1 MQARRRA
8 QPSRTNSP
16 SSYPHP
22 TGGTP
27 YIRIRVSRRH
37 GQVDRGP
44 SEKSLCGPQGTRG
57 SRVGRPR
64 AAHRSAAIACGA
76 RPVPFR
82 TRKLSR
88 TAPMVLRGKPV
99 GEQGAADRWTA
110 LAFFHGARAGGL
122 RPPFF
127 NRLFQGGAPAPPFFI
142 SRRPPPAAPGL
153 AIPCRP
159 RPAPR
164 RRPAADTI
172 GTLVSMYREVPW
184 LKQESASI
192 LSKSLA

>member
-8 QPSRTNSP
+8 QPSGTNRP

-22 TGGTP
+22 
-27 YIRIRVSRRH
+27 
-37 GQVDRGP
+37 
-44 SEKSLCGPQGTRG
+44 
-57 SRVGRPR
+57 RVGVLEGCRALRARSGRMYGPR
-64 AAHRSAAIACGA
+64 VFPPRCAAPRARGAARLRDIATPVGGRSAAHRSAATACGA

-110 LAFFHGARAGGL
+110 LAFLSREGGGL

-127 NRLFQGGAPAPPFFI
+127 HVAERGGSTTIYSWYKALLSHRFL
-142 SRRPPPAAPGL
+142 SRRFHAAGS
-153 AIPCRP
+153 CGRP
-159 RPAPR
+159 SGSLHLIM
-164 RRPAADTI
+164 DTI
-172 GTLVSMYREVPW
+172 SW
-184 LKQESASI
+184 LS
-192 LSKSLA
+192 

>member
-8 QPSRTNSP
+8 QPSGTNSP

-27 YIRIRVSRRH
+27 YLNVSRCRVVRRS
-37 GQVDRGP
+37 GRYGP
-44 SEKSLCGPQGTRG
+44 VSESLCGPQGTRVIPG
-57 SRVGRPR
+57 GQLK

-88 TAPMVLRGKPV
+88 TAPMVLRGQPV

-110 LAFFHGARAGGL
+110 FALLGARRKGVPSGPSFAMSIGYGAVKA
-122 RPPFF
+122 PFLCVIPLCVLL
-127 NRLFQGGAPAPPFFI
+127 NAQGN
-142 SRRPPPAAPGL
+142 L
-153 AIPCRP
+153 Q
-159 RPAPR
+159 
-164 RRPAADTI
+164 
-172 GTLVSMYREVPW
+172 W
-184 LKQESASI
+184 LQ
-192 LSKSLA
+192 